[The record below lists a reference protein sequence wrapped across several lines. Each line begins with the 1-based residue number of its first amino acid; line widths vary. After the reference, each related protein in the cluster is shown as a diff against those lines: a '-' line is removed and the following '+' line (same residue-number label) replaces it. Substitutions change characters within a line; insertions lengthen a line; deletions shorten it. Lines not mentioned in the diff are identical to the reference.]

1 MGDCTPIR
9 SMIGKRIAE
18 ARANL
23 GLSQA
28 DLAQKTGFGKTRISN
43 WETGFRSPKLE
54 ESKILERCLG
64 VPAPYL
70 LGLTH
75 RIEMDHS
82 ASPSFSTPAFPLIP
96 IYTEQDIAGL
106 LQATRSQDLSK
117 DMVSTATEKRT
128 HHPTY
133 DNQGLHSQSAPIPPY
148 HGQYLPLM
156 HHQQNLVKKRAF
168 AFQLLDNSMAP
179 EYRKQDIIVC
189 DPTTKPRHN
198 DSVLAFIYDSHDV
211 VFRKYFV
218 DTSDSQH
225 QTIQLIPSHPD
236 WFSYTVNTPDN
247 LVILGVKTDTQRIF
261 S

>member
-106 LQATRSQDLSK
+106 LQATR
-117 DMVSTATEKRT
+117 
-128 HHPTY
+128 
-133 DNQGLHSQSAPIPPY
+133 
-148 HGQYLPLM
+148 YLPLM

-247 LVILGVKTDTQRIF
+247 LVILGVKTYTQRIF